1 MSAALPFMEPEVR
14 GGACATLL
22 KKRLSIF
29 GDRKRERTDLGGVVT
44 ASAGGVRGFEKN
56 IEEKMSGIGGMS
68 AAVPFTMREI
78 LGCACAT

>member
-1 MSAALPFMEPEVR
+1 MSAALPFMAPEVL
-14 GGACATLL
+14 GGVCAALL

-29 GDRKRERTDLGGVVT
+29 GDRKRERTDVGGVVI
-44 ASAGGVRGFEKN
+44 ASARGFRSFEKN

-78 LGCACAT
+78 RGCACAT